1 MLKLIFLLSDGEKRF
16 IRLAAAAAVTAA
28 AAASI
33 CTQTFPNFCRNKN
46 RKVKNNKKVATTF

>member
-1 MLKLIFLLSDGEKRF
+1 MLKLIFHLSDGEKRF
-16 IRLAAAAAVTAA
+16 IRLAAATAA

-33 CTQTFPNFCRNKN
+33 CTQTFPNFGRNKN